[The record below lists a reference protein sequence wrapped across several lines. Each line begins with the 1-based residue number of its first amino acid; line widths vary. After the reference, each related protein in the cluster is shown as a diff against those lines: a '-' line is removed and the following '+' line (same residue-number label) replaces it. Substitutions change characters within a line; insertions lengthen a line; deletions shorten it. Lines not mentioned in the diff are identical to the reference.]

1 VDYRMSRT
9 FDVTERAKLEF
20 IAEAFNLFNHPNV
33 SSVTTTEFTLNS
45 GACTVAASAT
55 TCPANAFTNNGTFA
69 TPAGGGIDNGTN
81 LRERQ
86 IQFAVRFKF

>member
-1 VDYRMSRT
+1 MARQ
-9 FDVTERAKLEF
+9 FDITERAKLEF

-33 SSVTTTEFTLNS
+33 SSVTTTQFTLSS
-45 GACTVAASAT
+45 GSCSVVGSAT
-55 TCPANAFTNNGTFA
+55 TCPASAFTANSTFA
-69 TPAGGGIDNGTN
+69 TPSSGGIDNGTN